1 MIGKSLKTNDFLVG
15 NDQVVCLVSC
25 AHNRLVVASQVC
37 YHELA
42 RPLAGFP
49 PCCSST
55 SGHWYLAPPSN
66 PGGALGLEL
75 SVSRLLVVSAAGHH
89 SPSSC
94 PAAVAESSVAPLS
107 SPQALAPRGHV
118 PRMAAVA
125 PDALLV
131 GLQSHL
137 SCARAGPEK
146 PA

>member
-66 PGGALGLEL
+66 PGGSSG
-75 SVSRLLVVSAAGHH
+75 VRIFCFT
-89 SPSSC
+89 PSGCVCCRPPFPIVMSGC
-94 PAAVAESSVAPLS
+94 C
-107 SPQALAPRGHV
+107 RG
-118 PRMAAVA
+118 
-125 PDALLV
+125 
-131 GLQSHL
+131 
-137 SCARAGPEK
+137 K
-146 PA
+146 